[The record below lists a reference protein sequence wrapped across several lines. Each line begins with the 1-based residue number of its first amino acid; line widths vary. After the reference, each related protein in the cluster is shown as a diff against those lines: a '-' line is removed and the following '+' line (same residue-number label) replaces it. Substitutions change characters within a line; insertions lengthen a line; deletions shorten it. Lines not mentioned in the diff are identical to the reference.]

1 MLLINKVK
9 INELNTYREEY
20 LDCLK
25 HNISNSIITKIIIWV
40 DDPDHNIPKLSN
52 KVDVFFKKDQSIFNA
67 IEVSK
72 KLTPEEI
79 IIFSTT
85 LCKFNHDLFK
95 IKSEVGGQTVLTDG
109 GNYFIF
115 ARNCQLSDVGQINGI
130 FPLTRKKINLHTEN
144 QSVLKISHKSSGEV
158 KAEIKPIIKAKSE
171 QKVNFTPFRKKV
183 LEKVGEFNS
192 QKIIKRKGVIPQ
204 VEVKRRSK
212 KLDVIIVSVNY
223 NDLLIVSLSHNVK
236 IFENITVVTSPD
248 DLLCQKICQKFGV
261 NCVVTNV
268 MYEGG
273 APFNK
278 GKAINEGIK
287 SLDNPDFI
295 LLIDAD
301 IVLESKID
309 IDSLNED
316 VLYTSSRLICK
327 SYQIYKTWKDRNL
340 DIEKVGRLENNKGIG
355 FFQLFNISNS
365 NVDREN
371 PYPEN
376 SQNASWSDLIF
387 RDKFPRKS
395 DWGGKTIHLGDP
407 YINWDG
413 RVTRRF
419 LTDEEFLEILN
430 RNYYDYKEN
439 DWGVYDFKINNSK
452 YGCLNLK
459 NQKSISYHRSGWRY
473 ALESM
478 YIINSEIGI
487 RTECFLESIFCW
499 SGKKSKSIKE
509 NWIGFL
515 HNPIDTEKSYLSK
528 TNSIDIFDSKNFL
541 ESLKMCSGI
550 FVFSKFEQKKL
561 KEKLNKLGFK
571 IPVNS
576 ILHPVERCEIK
587 WSYEKFIK
595 DRTILHVGWWLRDL
609 TPFYGLKTEYK
620 KIRIKLNDKIEDFL
634 RRNFTT
640 QSLDVFEISNL
651 DAIEYDSMLSSSIV
665 FLNLIDAVANN
676 TILECI
682 ERQTPLLVNKI
693 PSVVEYLGEE
703 YPLFY
708 ENLEDLNFLL
718 QSEKI
723 LEAHEYLKKLKCEY
737 SLGRQVESSE
747 IYSKISN
754 FRTLFLPGDFDDS
767 LGGVYNPGFCKFEGK
782 DFFLPRIEKFT
793 EYERVQN
800 NLWKTTT
807 AVPKMVEVDENLK
820 IKKVIDLKLKNYS
833 GGRIEDFRLF
843 EHKGTLYSNHIL
855 VENNSIFPVLSS
867 INLKSREMDI
877 IGRIE
882 IDKKLNK
889 VEKNW
894 TFISIRNDLF
904 LIYSLSPLLVYKVD
918 INNMKGSLIKNSND
932 ILNWSK
938 SGYISAS
945 TNPIIMNDGS
955 LLMGFH
961 SRDEKKIYHQGFLLM
976 NDRFDILRITKEPY
990 LSGGDFDGINKNVIY
1005 TMSIKETESHIEC
1018 FAGDGDYKSISYK
1031 IKKEDLWRK

>member
-72 KLTPEEI
+72 KLTPEEV

-85 LCKFNHDLFK
+85 LFKFNHDLFK
-95 IKSEVGGQTVLTDG
+95 IRPEVVGQTVLTDG

-144 QSVLKISHKSSGEV
+144 QSVVKISHKSSGEA

-171 QKVNFTPFRKKV
+171 QKVNFTAVRKKV

-261 NCVVTNV
+261 NCLVTSV

-273 APFNK
+273 AVFNK

-309 IDSLNED
+309 IDSLSED

-327 SYQIYKTWKDRNL
+327 SYQIYKSWKDENL

-387 RDKFPRKS
+387 RDKFPKKS

-419 LTDEEFLEILN
+419 LTDEEFLEILQKRSTFTICSFYFN
-430 RNYYDYKEN
+430 YNGDSRQKRNFVKFLQQWKDYYQNMIVGIVDYGDIDFEIPCEKVIIEGDVNKRIWSKEILINKIVEKIDTDYIIWIDGDIIYEDLSWLNNLDGVIGDNDFVQLFETINYLGENGEVLESHKSLVSGKGDVDKLLGAGYKPGGSWMTKTKLLKSNPLFEKMLVGGGDTILTYALWGVENGWTLQKVKEGSNEIYEEAKIWISNFGKRKVGYLPISVNHLYHGDLKDRNYNDRYCKLQETKEVSIIIPAYKAKNFIEE
-439 DWGVYDFKINNSK
+439 
-452 YGCLNLK
+452 CLDSILTQLK
-459 NQKSISYHRSGWRY
+459 N
-473 ALESM
+473 
-478 YIINSEIGI
+478 INFEILIGI
-487 RTECFLESIFCW
+487 DGCMETLEFLKSNQKFLESCKIYFFEENVGPYYIRNTLADISEYKNLIFFDADDIMCDNLVT
-499 SGKKSKSIKE
+499 E
-509 NWIGFL
+509 NLLILRDFESVRWKFM
-515 HNPIDTEKSYLSK
+515 
-528 TNSIDIFDSKNFL
+528 NFL
-541 ESLKMCSGI
+541 GNIDENNFEQNKWHAHG
-550 FVFSKFEQKKL
+550 VFSINKDKFLEMNGFVPWRIGADSEFLERSKKFEMKIFYTEDIMFYRRQHEENQTRNINTGIGSPARIEVQKKL
-561 KEKLNKLGFK
+561 KKM
-571 IPVNS
+571 
-576 ILHPVERCEIK
+576 R
-587 WSYEKFIK
+587 
-595 DRTILHVGWWLRDL
+595 
-609 TPFYGLKTEYK
+609 
-620 KIRIKLNDKIEDFL
+620 
-634 RRNFTT
+634 
-640 QSLDVFEISNL
+640 
-651 DAIEYDSMLSSSIV
+651 
-665 FLNLIDAVANN
+665 
-676 TILECI
+676 
-682 ERQTPLLVNKI
+682 
-693 PSVVEYLGEE
+693 
-703 YPLFY
+703 
-708 ENLEDLNFLL
+708 
-718 QSEKI
+718 
-723 LEAHEYLKKLKCEY
+723 
-737 SLGRQVESSE
+737 
-747 IYSKISN
+747 
-754 FRTLFLPGDFDDS
+754 
-767 LGGVYNPGFCKFEGK
+767 EGK
-782 DFFLPRIEKFT
+782 DFINPEFIH
-793 EYERVQN
+793 
-800 NLWKTTT
+800 
-807 AVPKMVEVDENLK
+807 
-820 IKKVIDLKLKNYS
+820 KKKYLL
-833 GGRIEDFRLF
+833 
-843 EHKGTLYSNHIL
+843 
-855 VENNSIFPVLSS
+855 
-867 INLKSREMDI
+867 IN
-877 IGRIE
+877 
-882 IDKKLNK
+882 
-889 VEKNW
+889 
-894 TFISIRNDLF
+894 
-904 LIYSLSPLLVYKVD
+904 
-918 INNMKGSLIKNSND
+918 
-932 ILNWSK
+932 
-938 SGYISAS
+938 
-945 TNPIIMNDGS
+945 
-955 LLMGFH
+955 
-961 SRDEKKIYHQGFLLM
+961 
-976 NDRFDILRITKEPY
+976 EPY
-990 LSGGDFDGINKNVIY
+990 IINK
-1005 TMSIKETESHIEC
+1005 SK
-1018 FAGDGDYKSISYK
+1018 
-1031 IKKEDLWRK
+1031 LR